1 MIVGVPQA
9 SVADA
14 VPNAPAIAA
23 ADGLHAKLPAV
34 VTVIVGGVRS
44 LVHVTVDDAVA
55 VLPQASVAVNVLVC
69 ERRHPL
75 D

>member
-1 MIVGVPQA
+1 MGVPQA

-14 VPNAPAIAA
+14 VPSAPAIAA
-23 ADGLHAKLPAV
+23 ADGLHARLPAG
-34 VTVIVGGVRS
+34 VTVTVGGVRS

-55 VLPQASVAVNVLVC
+55 VLPQASVAVYVLVC

>member
-1 MIVGVPQA
+1 MPHA
-9 SVADA
+9 SVAET
-14 VPNAPAIAA
+14 VPNAAVIAA

-69 ERRHPL
+69 ERRQPL